1 MIRSQHPATNRD
13 STHQNDLGTTVRGLL
28 TTFSDPAFQILLRK
42 TQLHAAAT
50 SEQSDHELLAK
61 LLSER
66 AGEPS
71 KPMHMV
77 VTRAVEVVEQID
89 PESLT
94 GMMFLWFVTNV
105 GPSLPDPKSGL
116 ASLDKLISK
125 LLAGGELPTGI
136 GWLQRLDL
144 MNCIHSNPSMFQI
157 QTSPSMV
164 QTSLSM
170 FHTES
175 KWQASLTASQPGY
188 VCEGVLPGDADAI
201 RLRLNRVIPN
211 LGSILVEHPFL
222 PGRFRINAINS
233 ADLLNVLDSPLE
245 ILRQAKNQI
254 PLEALEQLRIEPLIN
269 ALGTKEELQRI
280 LIEAKID
287 TVSAEASDNMLRYVE
302 AELPNLQK
310 LRSWWENIVQTIV
323 ITPLGI
329 AIAFSNAK
337 RFDEFEGLNSLSDM
351 IGAS

>member
-1 MIRSQHPATNRD
+1 
-13 STHQNDLGTTVRGLL
+13 
-28 TTFSDPAFQILLRK
+28 
-42 TQLHAAAT
+42 
-50 SEQSDHELLAK
+50 
-61 LLSER
+61 
-66 AGEPS
+66 
-71 KPMHMV
+71 MHMV

-89 PESLT
+89 SESLA

-105 GPSLPDPKSGL
+105 GPSLPDPKFGL

-144 MNCIHSNPSMFQI
+144 MNCIHFNPSIF
-157 QTSPSMV
+157 QTSPSTS
-164 QTSLSM
+164 QISLST
-170 FHTES
+170 FHAET
-175 KWQASLTASQPGY
+175 KWQALLTARQPGY
-188 VCEGVLPGDADAI
+188 VCEGVLRGDADAI
-201 RLRLNRVIPN
+201 RLKLNRVIPN

-233 ADLLNVLDSPLE
+233 ADLLKVLDSPLE
-245 ILRQAKNQI
+245 ILRQAKGRI
-254 PLEALEQLRIEPLIN
+254 PHEALEQLSIEPLIN

-280 LIEAKID
+280 LVEAKID
-287 TVSAEASDNMLRYVE
+287 IVSPEASANMLRYVE
-302 AELPNLQK
+302 GELPNLQK
-310 LRSWWENIVQTIV
+310 LRSWWENIAQTIV
-323 ITPLGI
+323 ITPLGT